1 MPLLELRGVSKVYQM
16 GDTPVHAL
24 REVSL
29 SVEEGEFLAILGQ
42 SGAGKSTL
50 MNLLGCLDLP
60 DTGEYLLAGEDVAQ
74 LGERRLS
81 GIRNRQ
87 IGFVFQGF
95 NLIPTLT
102 AQENVELPLSYRGL
116 GRREREALAAAAL
129 AEVGLADRQRHYP
142 AQLSGGQQQRVAIAR
157 AIAARPP
164 ILLADAP
171 TGNLDSASG
180 AGVMDILS
188 RLHRQGR
195 TVVLITHDQ
204 RVAEHASR
212 RVRILDGRI
221 VQDTRA

>member
-29 SVEEGEFLAILGQ
+29 SGEEGEFLAILGQ

-164 ILLADAP
+164 ILLADEP

>member
-29 SVEEGEFLAILGQ
+29 SVEKGEFLAILGQ

-164 ILLADAP
+164 ILLADEP

>member
-87 IGFVFQGF
+87 IGFGFQGF

-164 ILLADAP
+164 ILLADEP

>member
-164 ILLADAP
+164 ILLADEP